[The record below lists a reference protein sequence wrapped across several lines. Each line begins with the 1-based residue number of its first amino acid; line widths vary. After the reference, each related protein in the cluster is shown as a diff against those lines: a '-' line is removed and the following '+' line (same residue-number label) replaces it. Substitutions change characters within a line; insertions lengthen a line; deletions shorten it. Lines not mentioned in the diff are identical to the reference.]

1 MSDFLFENPAL
12 ESVSAG
18 SRYLPENEEVKEE
31 EICLFS
37 FLLFVSTYRV
47 PCNRRSHVWRRTI
60 ADNDEEMTQENGYG

>member
-31 EICLFS
+31 RNLSFFFS
-37 FLLFVSTYRV
+37 FICIDLSSSVQSPIPRLASNNSGQR
-47 PCNRRSHVWRRTI
+47 
-60 ADNDEEMTQENGYG
+60 